1 MENKSHAFI
10 AGLFA
15 LFFGVAAVVALVWLR
30 GNQERLREY
39 VVVTKYS
46 IGGLNPEAQVRYRG
60 IRVGKVR
67 DIRLDPSDPGDIL
80 ITIAIAENIPVTK
93 GTVAKLASQGV
104 TGIAHVLLLD
114 NGNNREPLADDGR
127 PPRIVMVPALL
138 DEVSESGTAALR
150 QAQEVMTAASALLN
164 EENRRR
170 FAATLA
176 NLEAAS
182 ASMKPALDNMNAS
195 LLQVRKLLDD
205 QNVKSISR
213 AAGEVGPLLADTRQL
228 VSRMQATADKLDV
241 AIGDASAGGM
251 SALMPRINELAAD
264 FSMTSRQLTRVLR
277 LLEDSPQGLVFG
289 VPAAAPGPGEPGF
302 DGGGKVA
309 K

>member
-15 LFFGVAAVVALVWLR
+15 LLLGAAAIVAVLWLR
-30 GNQERLREY
+30 GTQDNLREY

-67 DIRLDPSDPGDIL
+67 AIRLDSENTDDIL
-80 ITIAIAENIPVTK
+80 ITVAIADNIPLTK
-93 GTVAKLASQGV
+93 GTVARLAYQGV
-104 TGIAHVLLLD
+104 TGIAHVLLVD
-114 NGNNREPLADDGR
+114 SGKNREPLVAGDGNQ
-127 PPRIVMVPALL
+127 PRIPMIPSLL
-138 DEVSESGTAALR
+138 DEASESGTAALR
-150 QAQEVMTAASALLN
+150 QAQEVMTAVSALLN

-170 FAATLA
+170 LTATIA
-176 NLEAAS
+176 NHEAAS
-182 ASMKPALDNMNAS
+182 ASMKPALDNMTAT
-195 LLQVRKLLDD
+195 LVQVRKLLDD
-205 QNVKSISR
+205 QNLRNISK

-228 VSRMQATADKLDV
+228 VARMQVTAEKLDV
-241 AIGDASAGGM
+241 AIGDASAGGT

-264 FSMTSRQLTRVLR
+264 FSMTSRQLSRVLR

-289 VPAAAPGPGEPGF
+289 VPAAAPGPGEAGF
-302 DGGGKVA
+302 SAGRER
-309 K
+309 

>member
-228 VSRMQATADKLDV
+228 VSRMQATAEKLDV

-289 VPAAAPGPGEPGF
+289 VPAAAPGPGEAGF
-302 DGGGKVA
+302 DAGGKGA